1 MRFYHFLILT
11 ISVLLT
17 GCGCEQVDTGYR
29 GVKTEFGKIE
39 GEPLGEG
46 LYFYNPLTQDIIE
59 LSVRENKL
67 EDRTVCFTK
76 DTQKVVVSYALS
88 YYPDPQNIHK
98 MYQQFGEDW
107 DAKVIPQVVLGA
119 LKDTTGQWIADDLV
133 SKREQA
139 RDSAF
144 EEIAT
149 ALRTRGVIATRMDI
163 INLDFDDA
171 YEKAV
176 EAKVVAVQR
185 AAEAKNQTVQIEEQA
200 RQKVI
205 AAEAEAKSMQIR
217 SRALQENKGLVEYEA
232 VQKWDGKLPQ
242 YMLGS
247 SAPFI
252 NLNK

>member
-1 MRFYHFLILT
+1 MRVLLSMFLMSGI
-11 ISVLLT
+11 LT
-17 GCGCEQVDTGYR
+17 GCGCETVDTGHR
-29 GVKTEFGKIE
+29 GVKTEFGKLV
-39 GEPLGEG
+39 GEPLDEG
-46 LYFYNPLTQDIIE
+46 LYWYNPFTENVVE
-59 LSVRENKL
+59 LSVRETKL
-67 EDRTVCFTK
+67 ENKTECFTK
-76 DTQKVVVSYALS
+76 DTQKVSVTYALS
-88 YYPDPQNIHK
+88 YYPDPKNIHK
-98 MYQQFGEDW
+98 MYQQFGSDW
-107 DAKVIPQVVLGA
+107 DEKVIPQVVLGA

-144 EEIAT
+144 AEISE
-149 ALRTRGVIATRMDI
+149 ALKTRGVIATRLDL

-217 SRALQENKGLVEYEA
+217 SRALEANKGLVEYEA

-242 YMLGS
+242 YMLGNS
-247 SAPFI
+247 TPFI
-252 NLNK
+252 SLKKE